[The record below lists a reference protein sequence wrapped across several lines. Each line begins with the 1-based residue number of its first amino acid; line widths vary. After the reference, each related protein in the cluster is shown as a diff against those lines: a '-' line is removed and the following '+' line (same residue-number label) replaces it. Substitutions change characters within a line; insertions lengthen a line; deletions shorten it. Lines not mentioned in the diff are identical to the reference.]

1 MVVCVCAAGVLFWV
15 FLVLSG
21 VLILWLF
28 GVSGLLLLGLLVAV
42 ISVNS
47 VVTSGS
53 YMIYVCVL
61 VCGF

>member
-1 MVVCVCAAGVLFWV
+1 M
-15 FLVLSG
+15 FLVLPD

-53 YMIYVCVL
+53 YMIYV
-61 VCGF
+61 

>member
-1 MVVCVCAAGVLFWV
+1 MFALRGVV
-15 FLVLSG
+15 LVVSD
-21 VLILWLF
+21 VVWWMLILWLF
-28 GVSGLLLLGLLVAV
+28 DVGGLLLLGLLVVV